1 SSLAMLLQV
10 HSQGQDRRVLTC
22 TECKQRVETGWH
34 CPGCQDYDLCINCYN
49 TKGHTH
55 EMVKVGLGLEE
66 EAEEAEEGDEG
77 GNQGELQSRS
87 IRQARRLSI
96 LRCIQ
101 SLRHARQCGDTN
113 CSRTDCQKLKR
124 VVLHT
129 TRCQRKAIG
138 GCPVC
143 KQLIALCC
151 YHAKQ
156 CQENPCPVP
165 LCLNIKQKLREQ
177 RLRRRQQRIGNRLLQ
192 ADATMNSR
200 HVPQQSSIPSAPPW
214 TPPQQ
219 PNTPQTP
226 QPPTQSQPRPV
237 SMSLAG
243 FFSSA
248 RTPPVS
254 TGKPTNLQLQPTS
267 GTLMPPA
274 AMQQQQIQQQIGSQA
289 SQTVLGPNSQRATGL
304 SSLAS
309 RWPHAS
315 VVSLQTPVPA
325 STFQPITMDTPQPS
339 PHHLSPQTGSPH
351 PGLPVTMASS
361 IDQGHLGNPKYAR
374 LPQLNTPTAVH
385 CPAVQTLDLRDRH
398 RQKGPQQRKGALCVL
413 ERKEKLK
420 APFGLQFTDSHLFRG
435 EPGQTPQPRTQS
447 QPRPPQ
453 PCPRLQPSLQN
464 LKAMQASGP
473 RPAVPPQQQM
483 GGLNPQGQALN
494 IMNLGATPSCTT
506 LRDAGEQQQQQQ
518 QQQQEGSA
526 GMAAGLGH
534 AQFQQPQGMP
544 PAAMQQQ
551 LIQQQIG
558 SQASQTVLGPN
569 SAQFF
574 LLSPLEAPVLSAVSC
589 YSHFRCHRSQLSR
602 SEQVRQKIKKHG
614 LNTPHKP
621 QQHML
626 SESHRPLLPG
636 QQMATCLSS
645 QVRSLAPVPS
655 PPQSQPPH
663 SSPSPRIPQPSPHHL
678 SPQTGSP
685 HPGLP
690 VTMASSIDQG
700 HLGNPKYARLPQL
713 NTPRSALS
721 SELSLIGD
729 TTIDTLE
736 KFV

>member
-1 SSLAMLLQV
+1 MHEDKESSLAMLLQV
-10 HSQGQDRRVLTC
+10 HSQGQDGCVLAC

-34 CPGCQDYDLCINCYN
+34 CPCQDYDLCINCYN

-55 EMVKVGLGLEE
+55 KMVKVGLGLDE

-77 GNQGELQSRS
+77 GNQGEMQLKNLPKF
-87 IRQARRLSI
+87 RRLSI

-113 CSRTDCQKLKR
+113 CSDCQKLKR

-129 TRCQRKAIG
+129 TRCLRKAFG

-143 KQLIALCC
+143 KQLFALCC

-156 CQENPCPVP
+156 CQENPCPP
-165 LCLNIKQKLREQ
+165 FCLNIKQKLREQ

-192 ADATMNSR
+192 ADATMNSCN
-200 HVPQQSSIPSAPPW
+200 VPQPSAIPSAPPW

-226 QPPTQSQPRPV
+226 QPPTQSQPWPV

-248 RTPPVS
+248 LAPPVS
-254 TGKPTNLQLQPTS
+254 TGKPTNLQ
-267 GTLMPPA
+267 
-274 AMQQQQIQQQIGSQA
+274 
-289 SQTVLGPNSQRATGL
+289 
-304 SSLAS
+304 
-309 RWPHAS
+309 
-315 VVSLQTPVPA
+315 
-325 STFQPITMDTPQPS
+325 
-339 PHHLSPQTGSPH
+339 
-351 PGLPVTMASS
+351 
-361 IDQGHLGNPKYAR
+361 
-374 LPQLNTPTAVH
+374 
-385 CPAVQTLDLRDRH
+385 
-398 RQKGPQQRKGALCVL
+398 
-413 ERKEKLK
+413 
-420 APFGLQFTDSHLFRG
+420 
-435 EPGQTPQPRTQS
+435 
-447 QPRPPQ
+447 
-453 PCPRLQPSLQN
+453 LQPSLQN

-483 GGLNPQGQALN
+483 GGLNPKGQALN
-494 IMNLGATPSCTT
+494 IMNPGRNPSMA
-506 LRDAGEQQQQQQ
+506 RMNNHREMPQQEQQQEQQEQ

-534 AQFQQPQGMP
+534 AQFQQPQ
-544 PAAMQQQ
+544 QQQ
-551 LIQQQIG
+551 IQQQIG

-574 LLSPLEAPVLSAVSC
+574 LLSQLEAPVLSAVSC
-589 YSHFRCHRSQLSR
+589 YSHFRCHRRQLSR

-614 LNTPHKP
+614 PNTPHEP

-636 QQMATCLSS
+636 QQMAICLSS
-645 QVRSLAPVPS
+645 QVRSQAPVPS
-655 PPQSQPPH
+655 RLQSQPPH
-663 SSPSPRIPQPSPHHL
+663 SSPSPWIPQPSPHHL

-700 HLGNPKYARLPQL
+700 HLGNPKYTMLPQL
-713 NTPRSALS
+713 NTPRSALP